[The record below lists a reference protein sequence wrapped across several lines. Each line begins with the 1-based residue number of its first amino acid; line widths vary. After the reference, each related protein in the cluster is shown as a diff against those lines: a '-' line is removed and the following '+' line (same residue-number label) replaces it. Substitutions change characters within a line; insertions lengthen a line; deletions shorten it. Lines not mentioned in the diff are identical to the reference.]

1 MGNSR
6 ASTSGTGN
14 KYGSHA
20 FLFLTTNLTKRGT
33 GAALTSI
40 LIMGKNFTKFLS
52 GLCIAILSML
62 TLSSCT
68 DEESTVQF
76 TLMCSEDVL
85 EYVQPTV
92 TYLDE
97 NGKEVSKELTR
108 QDFQTTDP
116 STKSVEVSSTL
127 PYWSVKMTYDH
138 ANVSNTCKVSFKSIK
153 PLAGKK
159 SNYTYMAQLVSTG
172 SYRKDSPT
180 NKTQSSNVGID
191 LTIPLVMSETV
202 FKDALE
208 DLVSEGLQGGVEID
222 GDGRLTI
229 E

>member
-33 GAALTSI
+33 GAALTTI
-40 LIMGKNFTKFLS
+40 LIMGNFFTKFLS
-52 GLCIAILSML
+52 GLGIAILSLL

-76 TLMCSEDVL
+76 TLICSEDVL

-97 NGKEVSKELTR
+97 NGKEVTKELTR
-108 QDFQTTDP
+108 QDFQTEDF
-116 STKSVEVSSTL
+116 STKSVDVSSTH
-127 PYWSVKMTYDH
+127 PYWSAKMTYDY

-153 PLAGKK
+153 PLAGDK
-159 SNYTYMAQLVSTG
+159 SNYTYMAKLVSTG

-180 NKTQSSNVGID
+180 NKTQSSHIGID

-202 FKDALE
+202 FKGALE
-208 DLVSEGLQGGVEID
+208 DLVSEGLQGSVEID
-222 GDGRLTI
+222 GDGRI
-229 E
+229 NVE